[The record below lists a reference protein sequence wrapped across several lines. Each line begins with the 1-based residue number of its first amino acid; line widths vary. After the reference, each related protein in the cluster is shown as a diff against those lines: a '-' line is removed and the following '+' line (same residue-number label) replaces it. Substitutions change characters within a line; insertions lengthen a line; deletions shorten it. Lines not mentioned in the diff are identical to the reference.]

1 MIIYVKRVEISQDLA
16 RRVKKLLSL
25 REGELT
31 ASSYAYGNI
40 LGDMENCWIA
50 QKMTYILTFPL

>member
-25 REGELT
+25 RERELT
-31 ASSYAYGNI
+31 ASSYVYGNI
-40 LGDMENCWIA
+40 LGDMENC
-50 QKMTYILTFPL
+50 